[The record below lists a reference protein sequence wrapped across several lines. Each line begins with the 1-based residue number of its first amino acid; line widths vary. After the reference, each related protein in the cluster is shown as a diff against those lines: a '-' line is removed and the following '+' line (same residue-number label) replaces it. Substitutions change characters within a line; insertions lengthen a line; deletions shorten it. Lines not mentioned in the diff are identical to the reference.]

1 MLHHISEAKTNS
13 HIDES
18 LGCKAWRR
26 LSQPSKSYIYLE
38 KSHIPRTQ
46 LTSIFEGQPDI
57 FSVLGFWS
65 GLGPVAIL
73 VLGHWTG
80 YIFKIQ
86 RFSQEFTTK
95 LLVFSTRGSR
105 TKPAETSPLLWEKR
119 PKPIQSKNFG
129 MIPDDF
135 WPTKKELLKTRPY
148 LADPSTGHPLCSFVR
163 DPNEVL
169 DILDRSW
176 RKPFTVSNYQFFH
189 DLLAWYQKS
198 WTFHMVGERFFGF
211 WSDCFWILPTIS
223 PFESWMYLCFLVN
236 IKKINSIFPRTFASC
251 SITHHHHPFR
261 WCLLTVSGSVFFS
274 PPATVPTLRRGRTM
288 QSVFFREE
296 IRGNMQGGW
305 GVPHDWILVGL

>member
-1 MLHHISEAKTNS
+1 MDWDQLRFLFWGIGLDTSLKYKGFPKNS
-13 HIDES
+13 
-18 LGCKAWRR
+18 L
-26 LSQPSKSYIYLE
+26 PS
-38 KSHIPRTQ
+38 
-46 LTSIFEGQPDI
+46 
-57 FSVLGFWS
+57 FSFFR
-65 GLGPVAIL
+65 P
-73 VLGHWTG
+73 
-80 YIFKIQ
+80 
-86 RFSQEFTTK
+86 
-95 LLVFSTRGSR
+95 RGSR

-261 WCLLTVSGSVFFS
+261 WCLLTVSGSVFFFLPLPLS
-274 PPATVPTLRRGRTM
+274 PRCAEVEQCNQSFSEKKFEATCRAGGVSPTTG
-288 QSVFFREE
+288 S
-296 IRGNMQGGW
+296 
-305 GVPHDWILVGL
+305 

>member
-1 MLHHISEAKTNS
+1 
-13 HIDES
+13 
-18 LGCKAWRR
+18 
-26 LSQPSKSYIYLE
+26 
-38 KSHIPRTQ
+38 
-46 LTSIFEGQPDI
+46 
-57 FSVLGFWS
+57 
-65 GLGPVAIL
+65 
-73 VLGHWTG
+73 
-80 YIFKIQ
+80 
-86 RFSQEFTTK
+86 
-95 LLVFSTRGSR
+95 
-105 TKPAETSPLLWEKR
+105 
-119 PKPIQSKNFG
+119 

-261 WCLLTVSGSVFFS
+261 WCLLTVSGSVFFFS
-274 PPATVPTLRRGRTM
+274 PCHCPHVAPRSNNAISLFQRRNSRQHAGRVGCPPRLDPSGPLAWGIQCIYWVIFISDYISPFGHLAEKPAPTELLDFIQQTCWICWNFSEIPGIDEVRRLG
-288 QSVFFREE
+288 
-296 IRGNMQGGW
+296 
-305 GVPHDWILVGL
+305 D